1 MQNSSVDESTFQLI
15 MDQLEELAATVI
27 EEVRER
33 PGVAVAIFAALVGAA
48 FGARLARRK
57 RAPAP
62 MRVARRAKRVG
73 DIAELAGLAF
83 RLMQNPIVRGLVLAA
98 IERQVKRRIAI

>member
-1 MQNSSVDESTFQLI
+1 MQNSSVDESTFQLV
-15 MDQLEELAATVI
+15 MDQLEELAVTVI

-33 PGVAVAIFAALVGAA
+33 PGVAVAIFAAIVGAVL
-48 FGARLARRK
+48 GTGLARRR

-62 MRVARRAKRVG
+62 VRVVRRAKRVG
-73 DIAELAGLAF
+73 EVAELAGIGL
-83 RLMQNPIVRGLVLAA
+83 RLLQNPIVRGLVVAA

>member
-73 DIAELAGLAF
+73 DMAELAF